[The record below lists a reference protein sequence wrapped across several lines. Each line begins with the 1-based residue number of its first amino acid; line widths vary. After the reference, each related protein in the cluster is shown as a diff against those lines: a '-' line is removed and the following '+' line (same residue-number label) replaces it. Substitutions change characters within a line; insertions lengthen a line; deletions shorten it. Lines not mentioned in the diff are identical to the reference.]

1 MGNNIRKFRR
11 ARGWSLNELAD
22 KVGTTNQQI
31 SHLELGKRRL
41 TVDWLMRVADA
52 LGCRPTDLAAID
64 SQVNK
69 REEQLLDLFR
79 SLTPRR
85 QKQVIDLAASLA
97 DLKPS
102 ANTRGGH

>member
-31 SHLELGKRRL
+31 SHLELSKRRL
-41 TVDWLMRVADA
+41 TVDWLIRVAAA
-52 LGCRPTDLAAID
+52 LGCRPTDLAALEN
-64 SQVNK
+64 QPNK

-79 SLTPRR
+79 SLTRRR

-97 DLKPS
+97 DLKPTAS
-102 ANTRGGH
+102 TRGGH